1 LYVVFIFKGAAKMTV
16 ALDWKGDDETG
27 YIAEADDV
35 VYIVEPRPSSDPH
48 SYAVEVHRT
57 KKDEVPILWSEALA
71 DPRRGLIGRVISE
84 GDYISYRTIMD
95 TIHQGMN
102 FAERDYKR
110 RTDGEPWRRGP

>member
-1 LYVVFIFKGAAKMTV
+1 VFIFKGVAKMTA

-35 VYIVEPRPSSDPH
+35 VYIVEPRRSSD

-57 KKDEVPILWSEALA
+57 KKDKVPILWSEALA

-84 GDYISYRTIMD
+84 GDYISYRTIM
-95 TIHQGMN
+95 
-102 FAERDYKR
+102 KR
-110 RTDGEPWRRGP
+110 SIRA